1 MVNPIMVN
9 PALVLNPIMV
19 NLLAL
24 VANPLLLL
32 LTQYAAFN
40 CLSLSNLRN
49 STLQTLLFVA
59 HSSKFIIL
67 PKPPV
72 AHSSKFIIL
81 LATAPLDPL
90 INPKPHQYQSP

>member
-40 CLSLSNLRN
+40 CLRLSNLRN
-49 STLQTLLFVA
+49 STLQTLLF
-59 HSSKFIIL
+59 
-67 PKPPV
+67 V

-90 INPKPHQYQSP
+90 INPKPHQYQPP